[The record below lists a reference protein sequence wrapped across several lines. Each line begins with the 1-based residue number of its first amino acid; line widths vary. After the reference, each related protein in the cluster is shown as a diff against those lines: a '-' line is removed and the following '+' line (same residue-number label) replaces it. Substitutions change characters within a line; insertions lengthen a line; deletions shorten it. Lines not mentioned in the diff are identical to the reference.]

1 MTHTYT
7 VPEGIRHLRADKAL
21 AIAFPDHSRTALQ
34 RAFDSGLVTLRGAA
48 IKRDQSVTGGDT
60 LDFAM
65 PDLVAATLRAVDIPL
80 DVIYEDKHLL
90 AVNKAS
96 GMVVHPGAATGE
108 DTLVHALLAHCAGSL
123 SGVGGVERPGIVHR
137 LDRETT
143 GLIIVAKNDKAHR
156 VSWLLSG
163 ASIPKGMFVLH
174 KCDVRN
180 CVRPDHLFIGDN
192 AINIADMVRK
202 GRSCLNAPYGE
213 SCHSAKLRESQI
225 IEIRARTDLSVA
237 QASELFETSK
247 SNIRFI
253 RSGRTWRHVK

>member
-96 GMVVHPGAATGE
+96 GMVVHPFQGGRP
-108 DTLVHALLAHCAGSL
+108 LVIELKAEKGKTT
-123 SGVGGVERPGIVHR
+123 PGQKI
-137 LDRETT
+137 
-143 GLIIVAKNDKAHR
+143 
-156 VSWLLSG
+156 W
-163 ASIPKGMFVLH
+163 
-174 KCDVRN
+174 
-180 CVRPDHLFIGDN
+180 
-192 AINIADMVRK
+192 
-202 GRSCLNAPYGE
+202 LNACEKAG
-213 SCHSAKLRESQI
+213 CHAAVWKPSDMEYILY
-225 IEIRARTDLSVA
+225 TLSNPR
-237 QASELFETSK
+237 L
-247 SNIRFI
+247 
-253 RSGRTWRHVK
+253 

>member
-1 MTHTYT
+1 MTYTYT

-80 DVIYEDKHLL
+80 DVVFEDKHLL

-108 DTLVHALLAHCAGSL
+108 DTLVHALLSHCAGGL
-123 SGVGGVERPGIVHR
+123 SGIGGVSDRASCIVWIGKR
-137 LDRETT
+137 R
-143 GLIIVAKNDKAHR
+143 AS
-156 VSWLLSG
+156 SWWPRMTKRTVDWRSNSPS
-163 ASIPKGMFVLH
+163 AR
-174 KCDVRN
+174 CTRN
-180 CVRPDHLFIGDN
+180 TS
-192 AINIADMVRK
+192 
-202 GRSCLNAPYGE
+202 RSW
-213 SCHSAKLRESQI
+213 
-225 IEIRARTDLSVA
+225 RACPRC
-237 QASELFETSK
+237 
-247 SNIRFI
+247 
-253 RSGRTWRHVK
+253 